1 MNMEFEKKLAL
12 PGEVQEDNPLTAE
25 MEQNIA
31 DKRKQVKDIFLT
43 MFQEML
49 KVIQLMYYLLT
60 QHLCQSKE

>member
-31 DKRKQVKDIFLT
+31 VTSLADRWDD
-43 MFQEML
+43 
-49 KVIQLMYYLLT
+49 
-60 QHLCQSKE
+60 